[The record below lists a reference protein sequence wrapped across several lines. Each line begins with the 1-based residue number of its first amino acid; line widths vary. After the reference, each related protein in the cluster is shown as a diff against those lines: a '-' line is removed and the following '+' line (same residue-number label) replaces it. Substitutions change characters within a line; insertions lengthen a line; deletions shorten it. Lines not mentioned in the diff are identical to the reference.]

1 MKKQTLVFLF
11 LAMIITM
18 QTQCGLY
25 KIDNIYAPML
35 LAKDTNS
42 ISVYVETHQIT
53 TASGE
58 SLEVIAVSDILKA
71 IKDQADKRFDLITS
85 LGLKYTNGESLALAN
100 DGAITTKQLET
111 VSGIFSFA
119 PLAAK

>member
-1 MKKQTLVFLF
+1 MKKQTLALLF
-11 LAMIITM
+11 LTMIITM

-25 KIDNIYAPML
+25 KIDNIYAPPTFGS
-35 LAKDTNS
+35 KDTNS

-85 LGLKYTNGESLALAN
+85 LGIRYTNGENLQLAN
-100 DGAITTKQLET
+100 DGAITTKQLEA
-111 VSGIFSFA
+111 VSGILSFA
-119 PLAAK
+119 PPI